1 MATTQPKYRQ
11 DLTKVSNQRLI
22 ELLLST
28 NGRPDYSIKT
38 ITALLRDCGNKLSDF
53 VALSVDEG
61 NTKSSIKEVDYLRIR
76 ASIELSDRC
85 RREAQV
91 DSTVIQRSQDVYQ
104 LFSRLEA
111 LKYEQFWVIVLN
123 TANRV
128 QRQIKISEGGISAT
142 VVDQKKI
149 FKEVID
155 SYGSGIILV
164 HNHPSGNAKPSESD
178 ISITRKIVE
187 AAKLFDIKVLDHLI
201 ITSNCYFSFSD
212 NSMF

>member
-1 MATTQPKYRQ
+1 MITTKPKYTQ
-11 DLTKVSNQRLI
+11 DLTKVSNPKLI
-22 ELLLST
+22 EMLLST
-28 NGRPDYSIKT
+28 NGRSDYSIKT

-53 VALSVDEG
+53 VDITVDE
-61 NTKSSIKEVDYLRIR
+61 NSPRSSIKQTDLMRIK
-76 ASIELSDRC
+76 AALELANRC
-85 RREAQV
+85 RMEAQV
-91 DSTVIQRSQDVYQ
+91 DSIVLRRSQDVYQ
-104 LFSRLEA
+104 LFSRLET
-111 LKYEQFWVIVLN
+111 LKYEEFWVIVLN

-128 QRQIKISEGGISAT
+128 LRQIKISEGGISAT

-155 SYGSGIILV
+155 AYGSGIILV

-201 ITSNCYFSFSD
+201 ITNNCYFSFSD
-212 NSMF
+212 NTLL